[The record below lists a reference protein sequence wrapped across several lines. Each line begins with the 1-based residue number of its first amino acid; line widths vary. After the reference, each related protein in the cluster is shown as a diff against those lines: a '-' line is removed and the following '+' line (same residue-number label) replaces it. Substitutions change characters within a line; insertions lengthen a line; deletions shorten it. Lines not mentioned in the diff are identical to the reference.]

1 MEPDQR
7 DQGDMEQPQPSPSTF
22 HSQETDMIYSFS
34 SDMNDYMSLKRA
46 LMNEKASPE
55 ILEFEADLLT
65 RLTYH
70 IEQQV
75 CMLATLIS
83 FCGRDV

>member
-1 MEPDQR
+1 MERDER
-7 DQGDMEQPQPSPSTF
+7 DQGDVEQPQPSQSTF
-22 HSQETDMIYSFS
+22 HSQETDMLYPFS

-55 ILEFEADLLT
+55 ILDFEADLLT

-75 CMLATLIS
+75 RMYTCDHDIMAQ
-83 FCGRDV
+83 V